1 VFLSRSSHL
10 HLDVTRGLFCW
21 SFPSKML
28 WHSSLVRRDVV
39 IDSNSLPLWNV
50 FPTWK
55 KIFFSQKVFGKVN
68 FCCKDTNI
76 FPACSADLVYGMQH
90 GQLNFKTVE
99 RGNESWRTWGL
110 RWSDSSSGVVV
121 TVFATGPKGRG
132 FKPSRGDGFLRAINF
147 RCTHSFGW
155 EVKPEAPCP
164 KILRHVKEP
173 CVVWWRFYVS

>member
-10 HLDVTRGLFCW
+10 HLDVTRGLFCR

-50 FPTWK
+50 FSTWK
-55 KIFFSQKVFGKVN
+55 KVFFRRKYLVKLTFAVRIPIFSP
-68 FCCKDTNI
+68 
-76 FPACSADLVYGMQH
+76 PATVDLVYGMQH

-121 TVFATGPKGRG
+121 TVFTTGPKGRG

-147 RCTHSFGW
+147 RSTHSFGW
-155 EVKPEAPCP
+155 EVKPEALCP